1 MFGYFANYAGPQAF
15 GAFGPKDAWVV
26 APQEEATPFP
36 AELWRTTDGGRTW
49 AEVQLEATN

>member
-26 APQEEATPFP
+26 APQEEATP
-36 AELWRTTDGGRTW
+36 LSG
-49 AEVQLEATN
+49 